1 MQFVNSL
8 SPSRF
13 GIWTSGAKAVDVEK
27 TRNEFRTGGLV
38 ERAFDTQLEDL
49 KRQILVMGGHVEK
62 ALAEVTA
69 ALCNREIARFDNVQP
84 IETKINEGHIQVDNS
99 CLNLL
104 AKNSPVAKDL
114 RLILSIV
121 KINTDLE
128 RMGDQTV
135 NIAYTGRDYMGRKP
149 LAHAGD
155 IARMAEIVRRMVKG
169 SLDCFVRGD
178 VEASRQIL
186 LMDDQ
191 VDELKNSL
199 FHQLASHMKASPA
212 DVEAGLDLIL
222 IARNLERM
230 GDHATNIAEDVIFA
244 QTGQDV
250 RHGGHHP

>member
-1 MQFVNSL
+1 M
-8 SPSRF
+8 
-13 GIWTSGAKAVDVEK
+13 EY
-27 TRNEFRTGGLV
+27 V
-38 ERAFDTQLEDL
+38 ERPFDTQLQDL

-62 ALAEVTA
+62 SLSEVTA
-69 ALCNREIARFDNVQP
+69 GLANREKSRFQGVYE
-84 IETKINEGHIQVDNS
+84 IERKINEGHINVDNS

-104 AKNSPVAKDL
+104 ATNSPVARDL
-114 RLILSIV
+114 RMILSII

-135 NIAYTGRDYMGRKP
+135 NISYTAQDYLERKP
-149 LAHAGD
+149 LAHASELS
-155 IARMAEIVRRMVKG
+155 RMAEMARVMVRE

-178 VEASRQIL
+178 VEGSRKVL

-191 VDELKNSL
+191 VDEMKNRM
-199 FHQLASHMKASPA
+199 FHEIAAHMKANPN

-222 IARNLERM
+222 IARNLERL

-250 RHGGHHP
+250 RHGGKS